1 MRMPAGA
8 RYAAHMTPV
17 DAGRLIHL
25 PLFGELDQ
33 HDLSHLAKWL
43 RDVRHEPGDI
53 LIVEGAL
60 PYEIFV
66 IEEGTVEV
74 VRGDERIAT
83 LGASDVV
90 GEMGL
95 IQQERRGATV
105 RALTE
110 VLAVALHADDLEAM
124 AQEMPE
130 IVDQLR
136 AIAARR
142 RAQP

>member
-1 MRMPAGA
+1 MSVE
-8 RYAAHMTPV
+8 V
-17 DAGRLIHL
+17 DRLMHL

-33 HDLSHLAKWL
+33 HDLSHVAVWL
-43 RDVRHEPGDI
+43 RGLELDPGDI
-53 LIVEGAL
+53 LIEEGTL

-66 IEEGTVEV
+66 LEEGTVEV

-83 LGASDVV
+83 LGAGDVV

-95 IQQERRGATV
+95 MHQERRGATV

-110 VLAVALHADDLEAM
+110 VRAVALHADELEAM
-124 AQEMPE
+124 TEEMPE
-130 IVDQLR
+130 IVDLLR
-136 AIAARR
+136 AIAVRR